1 MGSHKDLFQK
11 IEAIESHF
19 NDGSIKAGQKLLKS
33 LNLDLKSLSS
43 VPNKLRHKHNFVLAQ
58 SRYFNDVSSFAVNP
72 KRAEMIKEVEALIN
86 DSGELKP
93 RDQANKIHEI
103 QTKWQQLD
111 NSSRPASRDQ
121 WEEFKTLTD
130 KAWQP
135 CEEFFA
141 ELDSIKIEN
150 AIKRR
155 KIIASINSY
164 VQSSDF
170 KKNKNLYKYLK
181 NQFDEWQKF
190 APVRDDDFKHL
201 KQEFSAARKPI
212 FDHLKTIELS
222 NKVSKEN
229 LIAKVSELSHK
240 DNYEN
245 FKAFLEIKTQFQRI
259 QSAGRKNDDRL
270 WKELNAAA
278 DKFYAEKKAM
288 ADEEILLLKK
298 YIKDELS
305 NSSPNDI
312 ESFLQTIKH
321 ASKSREFTE
330 VNKYLLGIKTKAA
343 EEKKKNKL
351 KDFKSLIDKIENLE
365 EMESIPHKIRQMLEK
380 SSFNNDKNLLTEAVI
395 EIEIHANVD
404 SLKKDQSIRDK
415 INLKVL
421 QDKFNSNLN
430 DQEKF
435 YECLEKFFNN
445 LSSKNPN
452 PDEKRLWKRIVKTN
466 PRLS

>member
-1 MGSHKDLFQK
+1 
-11 IEAIESHF
+11 
-19 NDGSIKAGQKLLKS
+19 
-33 LNLDLKSLSS
+33 
-43 VPNKLRHKHNFVLAQ
+43 
-58 SRYFNDVSSFAVNP
+58 
-72 KRAEMIKEVEALIN
+72 MIKEVQALIN

-150 AIKRR
+150 ANKRR
-155 KIIASINSY
+155 EIIASINSY

-212 FDHLKTIELS
+212 FDHLKTIESS
-222 NKVSKEN
+222 NKLSKEN
-229 LIAKVSELSHK
+229 LITKVNELSHE
-240 DNYEN
+240 DNSEN
-245 FKAFLEIKTQFQRI
+245 IKAFLEIKNQFQRI

-321 ASKSREFTE
+321 ASKSKEFTE
-330 VNKYLLGIKTKAA
+330 VNKHLLGIKTKAA

-351 KDFKSLIDKIENLE
+351 KDFESLIDKIENLE
-365 EMESIPHKIRQMLEK
+365 DMDSIPHKIRQMLEK
-380 SSFNNDKNLLTEAVI
+380 SNFNNDKNLLTEAVI

>member
-33 LNLDLKSLSS
+33 LNLDLKSLPSI
-43 VPNKLRHKHNFVLAQ
+43 PNKLRHKHNFVLAQ

-72 KRAEMIKEVEALIN
+72 KRAEMIKEVQALIN

-150 AIKRR
+150 ANKRR
-155 KIIASINSY
+155 EIIASINSY

-212 FDHLKTIELS
+212 FDHLKTIESS
-222 NKVSKEN
+222 NKLSKEN
-229 LIAKVSELSHK
+229 LITKVNELSHE
-240 DNYEN
+240 DNSEN
-245 FKAFLEIKTQFQRI
+245 IKAFLEIKNQFQRI

-298 YIKDELS
+298 YIKDELR

-321 ASKSREFTE
+321 ASKSKEFTE

-351 KDFKSLIDKIENLE
+351 KDFESLIDKIENLE
-365 EMESIPHKIRQMLEK
+365 DMDSIPHKIRQMVEK
-380 SSFNNDKNLLTEAVI
+380 SNFNNDKNLLTEAVI

-435 YECLEKFFNN
+435 YKCLQKFFNN

>member
-11 IEAIESHF
+11 IDAIESHF

-33 LNLDLKSLSS
+33 LNLDLKSLPS

-72 KRAEMIKEVEALIN
+72 KRAEMIKEVQALIN

-111 NSSRPASRDQ
+111 NSSRPASREQ

-150 AIKRR
+150 ANKRR
-155 KIIASINSY
+155 EIIASINSY

-190 APVRDDDFKHL
+190 APVRDDDFKQL
-201 KQEFSAARKPI
+201 KKEFSAARKPI
-212 FDHLKTIELS
+212 FDHLKTIESS
-222 NKVSKEN
+222 NKLSKEN
-229 LIAKVSELSHK
+229 LITKVNELSHE
-240 DNYEN
+240 DNSEN
-245 FKAFLEIKTQFQRI
+245 IKAFLEIKNQFQRI

-321 ASKSREFTE
+321 ASKSKEFTE

-351 KDFKSLIDKIENLE
+351 KDFESLIDKIENLE
-365 EMESIPHKIRQMLEK
+365 DMDSIPHKIRQMVEK
-380 SSFNNDKNLLTEAVI
+380 SNFNNDKNLLTEAVI